1 MTAKQKFPLN
11 QIYFYLTEGCNLR
24 CRHCWIAPK
33 HQAEGKAAT
42 ALAYELFRHIVD
54 QAKPLGL
61 SGVKLTGGEPLIHPR
76 ISEILDYL
84 RGQDLTVTIE
94 SNGIACT
101 TELAA
106 KIKACKEPSISVS
119 LDGSDAA
126 THEWMRGVEGCF
138 DAAIRG
144 IKNLVDAGLR
154 PQVIMSLLR
163 RNKDQMEGVVRLAE
177 SLGAGSVKFNMVQPT
192 ARGERL
198 HEAGET
204 LSVEEL
210 VQLGQWVETGLSSS
224 TNLRLFYSH
233 PTAFRPLN
241 RMFGDTGDGCG
252 QCGIFGILGVLGNG
266 SYALCGIGE
275 TVPELVFGHAAS
287 DRLEDVWNNN
297 PILRELREGLPSRLQ
312 GICGECLMK
321 RVCLGNCVAQNFY
334 RSKSLWAPNWYCE
347 EAAKRGLFPNTRV
360 FAQR

>member
-42 ALAYELFRHIVD
+42 ALAYDLFRHIVD

-84 RGQDLTVTIE
+84 RGQDLAVTIE

-177 SLGAGSVKFNMVQPT
+177 SLGCG
-192 ARGERL
+192 
-198 HEAGET
+198 
-204 LSVEEL
+204 
-210 VQLGQWVETGLSSS
+210 LGQVQ
-224 TNLRLFYSH
+224 Y
-233 PTAFRPLN
+233 
-241 RMFGDTGDGCG
+241 
-252 QCGIFGILGVLGNG
+252 G
-266 SYALCGIGE
+266 SA
-275 TVPELVFGHAAS
+275 HSARRA
-287 DRLEDVWNNN
+287 
-297 PILRELREGLPSRLQ
+297 
-312 GICGECLMK
+312 
-321 RVCLGNCVAQNFY
+321 VA
-334 RSKSLWAPNWYCE
+334 
-347 EAAKRGLFPNTRV
+347 
-360 FAQR
+360 